1 VKRFGEVLGLE
12 PGRLDEYKKHHAEIW
27 PEIAAAIHAAGIRN
41 YSIYYRDGQLFGY
54 YEYHGPDDEFE
65 ARMQLI
71 ADAPRM
77 KEWWDLMGSMQIPD
91 PDRAPGSWWSPMEE
105 VFHLD

>member
-12 PGRLDEYKKHHAEIW
+12 PGRLDEYRKHHAEIW
-27 PEIAAAIHAAGIRN
+27 PEIAEAIHAAGIRN